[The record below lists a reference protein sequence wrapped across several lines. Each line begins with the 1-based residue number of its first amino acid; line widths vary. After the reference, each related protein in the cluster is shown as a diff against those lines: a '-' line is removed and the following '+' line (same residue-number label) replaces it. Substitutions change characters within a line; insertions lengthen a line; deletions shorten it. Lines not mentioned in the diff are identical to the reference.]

1 MDMIHK
7 SQKPIYV
14 ALLVVMG
21 LLLITPGC
29 KPKRTQEEALT
40 LNRVRIMIPW
50 IEDFKYTTGRYPND
64 WEEVLRWKGT
74 SMEENPY
81 TKQPMVSL
89 SSRDFDPKVSPGNFF
104 YARVIQN
111 DEVVNFTII
120 VYGARGEIRRIS
132 HTAMG
137 AK

>member
-1 MDMIHK
+1 MIHK
-7 SQKPIYV
+7 LQKPIHL
-14 ALLVVMG
+14 ALLTVMV
-21 LLLITPGC
+21 LVLASSGC
-29 KPKRTQEEALT
+29 KPKRTQEDQLT

-50 IEDFKYTTGRYPND
+50 IEDFKYTTGRYPNTWD
-64 WEEVLRWKGT
+64 EVLRWKGAP
-74 SMEENPY
+74 MQENPY
-81 TKQPMVSL
+81 TNLPMVSL